1 MVAQAIFRAG
11 ANYHACLV
19 ATDEEGTGIDIGG
32 NATVDAKCGMA
43 ALSCDEN
50 AIVINGSAKVVTDSI
65 ATCGTASVPEENESV
80 VAENVQGLVDIYK
93 DLVPPD
99 DPTPQEYEC
108 KTVGTGSN
116 RSKLALL
123 KPGTYRG
130 GIDLKCST
138 MLSSGVYVIDGGVL
152 DLSANY
158 DVTGSNVMFVLKNGA
173 RIKFGGEGNDNRIN
187 LTPMQAADFAGTSY
201 ASSADKF
208 GGMLVFEDRHNNP
221 GDPGHVL
228 NGNSNSIIEGK
239 IYLPSSGITILGT
252 ADVNAECLQISAQT
266 ITISGTAYLKTLC
279 PTSSTQSAGNSR
291 ASVRLVR

>member
-1 MVAQAIFRAG
+1 
-11 ANYHACLV
+11 
-19 ATDEEGTGIDIGG
+19 
-32 NATVDAKCGMA
+32 
-43 ALSCDEN
+43 
-50 AIVINGSAKVVTDSI
+50 
-65 ATCGTASVPEENESV
+65 
-80 VAENVQGLVDIYK
+80 
-93 DLVPPD
+93 
-99 DPTPQEYEC
+99 
-108 KTVGTGSN
+108 
-116 RSKLALL
+116 
-123 KPGTYRG
+123 
-130 GIDLKCST
+130 
-138 MLSSGVYVIDGGVL
+138 
-152 DLSANY
+152 
-158 DVTGSNVMFVLKNGA
+158 
-173 RIKFGGEGNDNRIN
+173 
-187 LTPMQAADFAGTSY
+187 MQAADFAGTSY